1 MSRESDVLI
10 VGGGVIG
17 CAVARELSLRGRK
30 SLILERGEPCREASW
45 AAAGALVARAQGYG
59 ADVGLDL
66 KLASLSLF
74 KDYCARL
81 EDETG
86 IDTGYRETG
95 SLDLF
100 LTDEEIR
107 EIDAVLEWQAAKGIR
122 SEKVAEGDI
131 RKLEPNLNPEIR
143 FGVFFPE
150 FTQVRTPWYTRAVLA
165 SALAHGAEIETH
177 TEVREFIREGDR
189 VLGVRTDREECFA
202 DTTILAAGPW
212 STALARLLGK
222 EVPGVPVKGQII
234 LLEDRS
240 KPVRHI
246 THHGKTYLTPRDDGK
261 IVVGSTEE
269 WVGFQRRNTLEGIST
284 LLDRASFFF
293 PSLARA
299 SVDNIWHGF
308 RPYSVDGLPFI
319 GGIDG
324 LEGFLCATGHFRSGI
339 ILSPITAKVVAELVE
354 GESPSVDI
362 APFSP
367 NRVAAMETI
376 DLSPRYDFE

>member
-1 MSRESDVLI
+1 MSREADVLI

-17 CAVARELSLRGRK
+17 CAIARELALRGIQA
-30 SLILERGEPCREASW
+30 LILERGEPCREASW
-45 AAAGALVARAQGYG
+45 AAAGALIARAQGFG
-59 ADVGLDL
+59 EDVGLDL

-74 KDYCARL
+74 KFYCAGL

-95 SLDLF
+95 GIDLF
-100 LTDEEIR
+100 LTQNEVQEI
-107 EIDAVLEWQAAKGIR
+107 ETFLAWQAAKGIDA
-122 SEKVAEGDI
+122 EKVFEGD
-131 RKLEPNLNPEIR
+131 LEEFEPNLNPEIR
-143 FGVFFPE
+143 LGVYFPG
-150 FTQVRTPWYTRAVLA
+150 FTQVRTPWFTRAVLA
-165 SALAHGAEIETH
+165 SALANGAEIETH

-189 VLGVRTDREECFA
+189 VVGVRTDHEECFA
-202 DTTILAAGPW
+202 ATTILAAGPW
-212 STALARLLGK
+212 SPALARLLGK

-246 THHGKTYLTPRDDGK
+246 VHHGKTYLTPRDEGR

-269 WVGFQRRNTLEGIST
+269 WVGFQRRNTLEGISK
-284 LLDRASFFF
+284 LLSRANFFF
-293 PSLARA
+293 PGLAHA
-299 SVDNIWHGF
+299 SVEDVWHGF
-308 RPYSVDGLPFI
+308 RPYTVDGLPFI

-339 ILSPITAKVVAELVE
+339 ILSPITAKVIAELVE
-354 GESPSVDI
+354 GEAPRIDL

-367 NRVAAMETI
+367 NRVGAMAAI